1 MSSTHFFSTHT
12 SLLSKPSPLLS
23 PLLPKPLLLTVRS
36 SAVSSPEKR
45 KKTRRRKPQHQ
56 LSTGDDSSSSSA
68 FALASASAAEKSLR
82 FIFMEE
88 LMERARDRDSLAV
101 SQVIYDMIAA
111 GLTPGPRSFHALIV
125 SYTLNADHEAA
136 VCVATIS
143 ISC

>member
-1 MSSTHFFSTHT
+1 MSSTQFFSTHT

-23 PLLPKPLLLTVRS
+23 PLLPKPLLIVRS

-56 LSTGDDSSSSSA
+56 LSRGDDSSSSSA

-125 SYTLNADHEAA
+125 SHTLNADHEAA
-136 VCVATIS
+136 VCIATIS